1 MGDDDGEQLVEALV
15 DHVRFE
21 TLAEL
26 PRSVEQEL
34 CKLGLSPEIAIVHTH
49 QFYLRPHESWA

>member
-1 MGDDDGEQLVEALV
+1 MGDDVAEQLVEALV

-21 TLAEL
+21 AFAEL
-26 PRSVEQEL
+26 PRSVKQEL
-34 CKLGLSPEIAIVHTH
+34 CELGLPPEVAVVHTH